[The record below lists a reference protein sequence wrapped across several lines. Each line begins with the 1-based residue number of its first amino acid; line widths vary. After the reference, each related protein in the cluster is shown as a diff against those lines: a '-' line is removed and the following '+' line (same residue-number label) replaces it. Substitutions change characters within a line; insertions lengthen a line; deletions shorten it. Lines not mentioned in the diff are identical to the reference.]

1 MYAWGSVGK
10 IEFERQPGNRVM
22 EYVEEMETEGDK
34 GGDVM
39 VEEVF
44 SLQQLFC
51 SRCGFA
57 LWSCQR
63 ELRMRNLL
71 LLRA

>member
-34 GGDVM
+34 GGDVN
-39 VEEVF
+39 VRR
-44 SLQQLFC
+44 SLDPTHSL
-51 SRCGFA
+51 S
-57 LWSCQR
+57 
-63 ELRMRNLL
+63 
-71 LLRA
+71 